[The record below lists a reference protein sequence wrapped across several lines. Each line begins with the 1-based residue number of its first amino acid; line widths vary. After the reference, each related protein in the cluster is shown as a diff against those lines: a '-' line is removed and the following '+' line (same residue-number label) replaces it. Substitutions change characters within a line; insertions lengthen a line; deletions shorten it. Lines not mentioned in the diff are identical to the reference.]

1 MIDRNRRLSVT
12 RQARMLGISRA
23 SVYYIPRPV
32 SEVDLKLMRAMDEL
46 HLEYPFAGSRMLRDM
61 LRLLESWLKRNCDF
75 IHCARVAAVVKVVDG
90 LVRDLQHR
98 GESDAHSARTQSVYG
113 GVRETQHQ
121 MRRPI
126 IG

>member
-1 MIDRNRRLSVT
+1 MH
-12 RQARMLGISRA
+12 
-23 SVYYIPRPV
+23 
-32 SEVDLKLMRAMDEL
+32 AM
-46 HLEYPFAGSRMLRDM
+46 
-61 LRLLESWLKRNCDF
+61 RLLESWLKRNCDF

-90 LVRDLQHR
+90 LVRR

>member
-1 MIDRNRRLSVT
+1 MH
-12 RQARMLGISRA
+12 
-23 SVYYIPRPV
+23 
-32 SEVDLKLMRAMDEL
+32 AM
-46 HLEYPFAGSRMLRDM
+46 
-61 LRLLESWLKRNCDF
+61 RLLESWLKRNCDF

-90 LVRDLQHR
+90 LVR
-98 GESDAHSARTQSVYG
+98 GEKATLTQLGRSLCTG